1 MYKCPNKNLP
11 EWKELERVVPE
22 VAYTVWDLNNGH
34 GIDKAPNGEPSI
46 LFQDL
51 LDHFDGDR
59 EEAIKTK
66 VKVFTNEFKNWFN
79 NRSVTFL
86 KQDNGSIDYLFS
98 TNPELE
104 KVGTKDEYK
113 QYLNTIFPNSKVS
126 EVYWHGTD
134 SDFSEGIQNTKKGK
148 GSGAPETKKE
158 MYFNRQPWASLQYIS
173 GINRKIPD
181 KDGYNNW
188 VKLWWELKEI
198 LGNGR
203 MQNDDWKS
211 IVIGPDIRQEIP
223 NKKGVFNRNEGG
235 ENGSFLKERKARYG
249 YENKS
254 DKEFFEEVFGI
265 RYGKDTFQDWV
276 NNNANIFRQ
285 IWNTKQV
292 KKGMYP
298 VLLNIQNPIV
308 EQNQN
313 TYYEEERKLMTSAKQ
328 NNNDSII
335 SNSSKNE
342 FNSDVIVMLYPQKDV
357 HILGT
362 YQDIQQFKEW
372 KKTSNASKIVDENG
386 EPLLSELL
394 SSSTVTYNP
403 EDFTPIPQ
411 EDMRVINEVTK
422 LYEKIQK
429 GLKDRLNSI
438 KRYTVKNP
446 KVWNQLQTTIQ
457 QLANSETEEG
467 IYQFLQHIDESIN
480 DSIKFLSKPTKNIS
494 AKQIRQLSNDYIGFY
509 KPLMDDIIYLFDTTD
524 IFKDKPNYDTIKEL
538 ANTLSQQIDSVNNKF
553 INVLKSKGYSM
564 LQQYLTELG
573 MPQNMIQDT
582 INWLDDP
589 KHDSS
594 LFMDWFGM
602 SSNSNNA
609 VQQIIAKL
617 LNDAK
622 NATDRETMEVGIK
635 LVKLVNAAKEKYGND
650 VQKLLYEKLDDGTYS
665 GNKVSPLNSG
675 QLKRDQRQ
683 FMDKLAEKLGISK
696 DNNNMYVLPQNED
709 IQKKWFDELTK
720 WYADRAQR
728 RYKAEYYILRNK
740 MLSMK
745 TRDAEREIQS
755 MIDGITQSMTI
766 NGIQYENLLTEAEYK
781 QLESLRKQ
789 KRLLS
794 NIFNIDGSEKT
805 GIDRVIADE
814 LTAFHEEVN
823 KHIKYDIDKDKYEKD
838 LAKVIE
844 RYGGETAE
852 VQLWKQRN
860 TVTRY
865 TQDFYDR
872 IANLESDS
880 ANKDPESTYQ
890 KLRNRRRQLQ
900 NLYKDPHTNKID
912 INSLSDDEK
921 RSLLQLDQDIAN
933 AYTATQKTEGAD
945 KFSNFAEIVNTEQ
958 YYHDME
964 QARNAGVQAY
974 NEWFNNNHYKDVI
987 GFMYPA
993 SYYTELRP
1001 LPEFAQQYT
1010 ETVPSSKYSK
1020 ILESS
1025 EWYNPEFDENGPA
1038 IQPNKKYYDNS
1049 KAYNEVMNKPEV
1061 KELYNE
1067 ITNIMNEAMSFIS
1080 FLANSNENM
1089 MPQIEARFMQVLNR
1103 KDGILN
1109 KLKYA
1114 VEDFAI
1120 TKEDDLDFVKEFSTI
1135 PNGDPIKVI
1144 PTRFITPL
1152 EDTNSIS
1159 TDAVS
1164 AVVQFYNMA
1173 ANYKNMSAKQD
1184 EVELMLN
1191 LLRQLSIRT
1200 SKELKGPGST
1210 NVYKQSQLLVD
1221 RLMYGRNKTPIEG
1234 NVLGYDIN
1242 FGKALDIVRGFV
1254 TKVNLSG
1261 NLWSIGTSFFTD
1273 TTYTTLEAKMG
1284 RYFDLEDLNFAK
1296 SEFARELPNMMQNI
1310 GNPNPKG
1317 RLPYLLMLNQVVKDN
1332 RELFDRLDQSQVL
1345 RSINQNFWFAGYI
1358 QSDYTVKSHTLL
1370 SIYHNYRLVDNEGF
1384 MSKQQYI
1391 DKFYPNDRKKGAV
1404 EFKQLTTTLYDAY
1417 IELPNGDVV
1426 VDDKYKSLITDRLLN
1441 DVRNRIEIISRRI
1454 DGTIREVD
1462 KAAVHANAM
1471 ASYLVLHRNFMISAL
1486 HDRFKPKQYNLDLQT
1501 IEEGYYRSTGRFLK
1515 NIIANRH
1522 FAIKQLLADYNNMQ
1536 EYEQYAVRRVLNE
1549 LVLIAAST
1557 VVALTIASI
1566 VDGDDDYD
1574 TWLTQSITY
1583 LAMRSAF
1590 EFRTMYNPFE
1600 FMALIKSPTAAFN
1613 WFDNISSFINLINP
1627 ASYIG
1632 DRTPFTLIDRGVYKG
1647 MPVILKNII
1656 KVTPFKSIV
1665 EAQDPKSKRNYL
1677 QNQLMNF

>member
-538 ANTLSQQIDSVNNKF
+538 ANALSQQIDSVNNKF

-594 LFMDWFGM
+594 LFMDWFGI

-974 NEWFNNNHYKDVI
+974 NEWFNNNHYEDVR
-987 GFMYPA
+987 GFMHPA

-1120 TKEDDLDFVKEFSTI
+1120 TKEDDLDFVKEFSTM

-1221 RLMYGRNKTPIEG
+1221 RLMYGRNKTPIED

-1273 TTYTTLEAKMG
+1273 ATYTTLEAKMG

-1345 RSINQNFWFAGYI
+1345 RSINQNFWFAGYK

-1632 DRTPFTLIDRGVYKG
+1632 DRTPFTIIDRGVYKG

>member
-59 EEAIKTK
+59 EAAIKTK
-66 VKVFTNEFKNWFN
+66 VNVFSNEFKSWFD

-148 GSGAPETKKE
+148 GSGAPETKGE

-235 ENGSFLKERKARYG
+235 ENGSFLKERKAIYG

-313 TYYEEERKLMTSAKQ
+313 TSYEEERKLMTSAKQ

-617 LNDAK
+617 LNDTK

-665 GNKVSPLNSG
+665 GNKVSPLNNG

-872 IANLESDS
+872 IANLESDPN
-880 ANKDPESTYQ
+880 NKDPESTYQ
-890 KLRNRRRQLQ
+890 KLRSRRRQLQ

-974 NEWFNNNHYKDVI
+974 NEWFNNNHYEDVR
-987 GFMYPA
+987 GFMHPA

-1120 TKEDDLDFVKEFSTI
+1120 TKEDDLDFVKEFSTM

-1273 TTYTTLEAKMG
+1273 ATYTTLEAKMG
-1284 RYFDLEDLNFAK
+1284 RYFDLEDLNFAR

-1345 RSINQNFWFAGYI
+1345 RSINQNFWFAGYT

-1632 DRTPFTLIDRGVYKG
+1632 DRTPFTIIDRGVYKG

-1656 KVTPFKSIV
+1656 KVTPFKSVI

>member
-1 MYKCPNKNLP
+1 MYRCPNKNLP

-51 LDHFDGDR
+51 LKQYNNDR
-59 EEAIKTK
+59 DAAIKAKAVIYSNSFRNWYNNQIKSTDVIFGHPAIGK
-66 VKVFTNEFKNWFN
+66 TYSFEKGKFKDKFIDWDVEF
-79 NRSVTFL
+79 
-86 KQDNGSIDYLFS
+86 
-98 TNPELE
+98 
-104 KVGTKDEYK
+104 
-113 QYLNTIFPNSKVS
+113 NSKRDKWIEQHS
-126 EVYWHGTD
+126 
-134 SDFSEGIQNTKKGK
+134 NTKKGT
-148 GSGAPETKKE
+148 PEYKIARNEYLIYPEKHPDYIKFITDEWNRVKEEAKKQNKVLFASPHTLLKLFPQDFTKIINLSTEDFIKRNISRGGKE
-158 MYFNRQPWASLQYIS
+158 HESRLWKQSIDDTISNVRGIPMY
-173 GINRKIPD
+173 
-181 KDGYNNW
+181 
-188 VKLWWELKEI
+188 VLKE
-198 LGNGR
+198 
-203 MQNDDWKS
+203 
-211 IVIGPDIRQEIP
+211 
-223 NKKGVFNRNEGG
+223 G
-235 ENGSFLKERKARYG
+235 EYLEDYL
-249 YENKS
+249 
-254 DKEFFEEVFGI
+254 
-265 RYGKDTFQDWV
+265 
-276 NNNANIFRQ
+276 NNN
-285 IWNTKQV
+285 
-292 KKGMYP
+292 
-298 VLLNIQNPIV
+298 L
-308 EQNQN
+308 
-313 TYYEEERKLMTSAKQ
+313 
-328 NNNDSII
+328 SI
-335 SNSSKNE
+335 
-342 FNSDVIVMLYPQKDV
+342 
-357 HILGT
+357 
-362 YQDIQQFKEW
+362 
-372 KKTSNASKIVDENG
+372 KTIDKNG
-386 EPLLSELL
+386 EPLMSELL
-394 SSSTVTYNP
+394 LLSTVTYNP

-446 KVWNQLQTTIQ
+446 KVWNQLQTVIQ

-509 KPLMDDIIYLFDTTD
+509 KPLMDDIMYLFDTTD
-524 IFKDKPNYDTIKEL
+524 ILKDKPDYSYIKEL
-538 ANTLSQQIDSVNNKF
+538 ATTLSQQIDNVNNKF
-553 INVLKSKGYSM
+553 INVLKSKGYSA

-635 LVKLVNAAKEKYGND
+635 LVKLVSVAKEKYGND

-665 GNKVSPLNSG
+665 GNKVSPLNNG

-728 RYKAEYYILRNK
+728 RYKAEYYVLRNK

-766 NGIQYENLLTEAEYK
+766 NGVQYENLLTEAEYK

-844 RYGGETAE
+844 RYRGETAE

-890 KLRNRRRQLQ
+890 KLRQRRRQLQ

-958 YYHDME
+958 YYRDME
-964 QARNAGVQAY
+964 QARNAGTQAY
-974 NEWFNNNHYKDVI
+974 NEWFNDNHYEDAR
-987 GFMYPA
+987 GFMHPA

-1010 ETVPSSKYSK
+1010 EIVSSSKYSK

-1061 KELYNE
+1061 KELYDE

-1080 FLANSNENM
+1080 LLTNSNENM

-1120 TKEDDLDFVKEFSTI
+1120 TKEDDLDFVKEFSTM

-1191 LLRQLSIRT
+1191 LLKQLSIRT

-1273 TTYTTLEAKMG
+1273 ATYTTLEAKMG
-1284 RYFDLEDLNFAK
+1284 RYFDLEDLNFAR

-1332 RELFDRLDQSQVL
+1332 KELFDRLDQSQVL
-1345 RSINQNFWFAGYI
+1345 RSINQNFWFAGYT

-1391 DKFYPNDRKKGAV
+1391 DKFYSNDRKKGAV

-1426 VDDKYKSLITDRLLN
+1426 VDDKYKPLITDKLLN
-1441 DVRNRIEIISRRI
+1441 DVRNRIEIISKRI

-1515 NIIANRH
+1515 NVIANRH

-1549 LVLIAAST
+1549 LVLITAST
-1557 VVALTIASI
+1557 AVALVIASV

-1632 DRTPFTLIDRGVYKG
+1632 DRTPFTIIDRGVYKG

>member
-59 EEAIKTK
+59 EAAIKTK
-66 VKVFTNEFKNWFN
+66 VNVFSNEFKSWFD

-148 GSGAPETKKE
+148 GSGAPETKGE

-223 NKKGVFNRNEGG
+223 NKEGVFNRNEGG
-235 ENGSFLKERKARYG
+235 ENGSFLKERKALYG
-249 YENKS
+249 YENKT

-276 NNNANIFRQ
+276 DNNAKVFRQ

-298 VLLNIQNPIV
+298 VLLNVQNPII
-308 EQNQN
+308 EENQN
-313 TYYEEERKLMTSAKQ
+313 TYYEEQRGLMTSAKQ
-328 NNNDSII
+328 NNNDAII
-335 SNSSKNE
+335 SNRSKNE

-446 KVWNQLQTTIQ
+446 KVWNQLQTVIQ

-617 LNDAK
+617 LNDTK

-665 GNKVSPLNSG
+665 GNKVSALNNG

-728 RYKAEYYILRNK
+728 RYRAEYYVLRNK

-766 NGIQYENLLTEAEYK
+766 NGVQYENLLTEAEYK

-872 IANLESDS
+872 IANLESDP

-974 NEWFNNNHYKDVI
+974 NEWFNNNHYEDVR
-987 GFMYPA
+987 GFMHPA

-1010 ETVPSSKYSK
+1010 EIVPSSKYSK

-1061 KELYNE
+1061 KELYDE

-1080 FLANSNENM
+1080 FLTNSNENM

-1120 TKEDDLDFVKEFSTI
+1120 TKEDDLDFVKEFSTM

-1164 AVVQFYNMA
+1164 AVIQFYNMA

-1191 LLRQLSIRT
+1191 LLKQLSIRT

-1273 TTYTTLEAKMG
+1273 ATYTTLEAKMG
-1284 RYFDLEDLNFAK
+1284 RYFDLEDLNFAR

-1332 RELFDRLDQSQVL
+1332 KELFDRLDQSQVL
-1345 RSINQNFWFAGYI
+1345 RSINQNFWFAGHT

-1391 DKFYPNDRKKGAV
+1391 DKFYSNDRKKGAV

-1426 VDDKYKSLITDRLLN
+1426 VDDKYKPLITDKLLN
-1441 DVRNRIEIISRRI
+1441 DVRNRIEIISKRI

-1462 KAAVHANAM
+1462 KAVVHANAM

-1515 NIIANRH
+1515 NVIANRH

-1549 LVLIAAST
+1549 LVLITAST
-1557 VVALTIASI
+1557 AVALVIASV

-1632 DRTPFTLIDRGVYKG
+1632 DRTPFTIIDRGVYKG

>member
-22 VAYTVWDLNNGH
+22 VAYTVWDLNNGY

-59 EEAIKTK
+59 EAAIKTK
-66 VKVFTNEFKNWFN
+66 VNVFSNEFKSWFD
-79 NRSVTFL
+79 NRSITFL

-148 GSGAPETKKE
+148 GSGAPETKGE

-617 LNDAK
+617 LNDTK

-665 GNKVSPLNSG
+665 GNKVSPLNNG

-844 RYGGETAE
+844 RYEGETAE

-974 NEWFNNNHYKDVI
+974 NEWFNNNHYEDVR
-987 GFMYPA
+987 GFMHPA

-1061 KELYNE
+1061 KELYDE
-1067 ITNIMNEAMSFIS
+1067 ITNTMNEAMSFIS
-1080 FLANSNENM
+1080 FLTNSNENM

-1103 KDGILN
+1103 KDGMLS

-1120 TKEDDLDFVKEFSTI
+1120 TKEDDLDFVKEFSTM

-1184 EVELMLN
+1184 EIELMLN
-1191 LLRQLSIRT
+1191 LLKQLSIRT

-1332 RELFDRLDQSQVL
+1332 KELFDRLDQSQVL
-1345 RSINQNFWFAGYI
+1345 RSINQNFWFAGYT

-1391 DKFYPNDRKKGAV
+1391 DKFYSNDRKKGAV

-1515 NIIANRH
+1515 NVIANRH

-1557 VVALTIASI
+1557 AVALVIASV

-1632 DRTPFTLIDRGVYKG
+1632 DRTPFTIIDRGVYKG

-1656 KVTPFKSIV
+1656 KVTPFKSII

>member
-276 NNNANIFRQ
+276 NNNANVFRQ

-313 TYYEEERKLMTSAKQ
+313 THYEEERKLMTSAKQ

-467 IYQFLQHIDESIN
+467 IYQFLQHIDESID
-480 DSIKFLSKPTKNIS
+480 DSIKFLSKPIKNIS

-509 KPLMDDIIYLFDTTD
+509 KPLMDDIMYLFDTTD
-524 IFKDKPNYDTIKEL
+524 IFKDNPDYSYIKEL
-538 ANTLSQQIDSVNNKF
+538 SATLSQQIDNVNNKF
-553 INVLKSKGYSM
+553 INVLKSKGYSA

-665 GNKVSPLNSG
+665 GNKVSPLNNG

-766 NGIQYENLLTEAEYK
+766 NGVQYENLLTEAEYK

-805 GIDRVIADE
+805 GIDRIIADE
-814 LTAFHEEVN
+814 LTSFHEEVN

-933 AYTATQKTEGAD
+933 AYTATQKTDGAD

-958 YYHDME
+958 YYRDME
-964 QARNAGVQAY
+964 QARNAGTQAY
-974 NEWFNNNHYKDVI
+974 NEWFNNNHYEDAR
-987 GFMYPA
+987 GFMHPA

-1010 ETVPSSKYSK
+1010 EIVPSSKYSK

-1120 TKEDDLDFVKEFSTI
+1120 TKEDDLDFVKEFSTM

-1345 RSINQNFWFAGYI
+1345 RSINQNFWFAGYT

-1536 EYEQYAVRRVLNE
+1536 EYEQYTVRRVLNE
-1549 LVLIAAST
+1549 LVLIVAST
-1557 VVALTIASI
+1557 AVALVIASV

-1632 DRTPFTLIDRGVYKG
+1632 DRTPFTIIDRGVYKG

>member
-66 VKVFTNEFKNWFN
+66 VKVFTNEFKNWFGD
-79 NRSVTFL
+79 RL
-86 KQDNGSIDYLFS
+86 
-98 TNPELE
+98 NP
-104 KVGTKDEYK
+104 
-113 QYLNTIFPNSKVS
+113 QNSDLL
-126 EVYWHGTD
+126 YAY
-134 SDFSEGIQNTKKGK
+134 SD
-148 GSGAPETKKE
+148 
-158 MYFNRQPWASLQYIS
+158 L
-173 GINRKIPD
+173 
-181 KDGYNNW
+181 
-188 VKLWWELKEI
+188 
-198 LGNGR
+198 
-203 MQNDDWKS
+203 
-211 IVIGPDIRQEIP
+211 
-223 NKKGVFNRNEGG
+223 
-235 ENGSFLKERKARYG
+235 
-249 YENKS
+249 
-254 DKEFFEEVFGI
+254 
-265 RYGKDTFQDWV
+265 YGKDTIYGRLVTDLLDNFISADSVQSIVKTLDSG
-276 NNNANIFRQ
+276 NYKPI
-285 IWNTKQV
+285 TKTLTLV
-292 KKGMYP
+292 SDA
-298 VLLNIQNPIV
+298 
-308 EQNQN
+308 
-313 TYYEEERKLMTSAKQ
+313 T
-328 NNNDSII
+328 
-335 SNSSKNE
+335 SSKNKINTHE
-342 FNSDVIVMLYPQKDV
+342 LVHVASWLYAFAYEKYKGVLEDTYYDHQEIDKLLADNNIKLTESQIKSFDTLADIKDRAAKY
-357 HILGT
+357 I
-362 YQDIQQFKEW
+362 QDNPSVVEELN
-372 KKTSNASKIVDENG
+372 KKYPTGNASYFITAEPSKYSLHEFISESFTNPQLMEVLKNIPYDTKQPGKTLFTKFIEAISKLFNLSNNALGRVFDEVNSILSQNVNKIGVSKVVDENG

-494 AKQIRQLSNDYIGFY
+494 AKQIRQLSNDYVGFY

-538 ANTLSQQIDSVNNKF
+538 TNTLSQQIDSVNNKF

-617 LNDAK
+617 LNDTK
-622 NATDRETMEVGIK
+622 NATDRETMQVGIK

-665 GNKVSPLNSG
+665 GNRVAPLNNG

-696 DNNNMYVLPQNED
+696 DDNNMYVLPQDED
-709 IQKKWFDELTK
+709 VQKKWFDELTK

-766 NGIQYENLLTEAEYK
+766 NGVQYENLLTEAEYK

-872 IANLESDS
+872 IANLESDP

-974 NEWFNNNHYKDVI
+974 NEWFNNNHYEDVR
-987 GFMYPA
+987 GFMHPA

-1120 TKEDDLDFVKEFSTI
+1120 TKEDDLDFVKEFSTM

-1184 EVELMLN
+1184 EIELMLN
-1191 LLRQLSIRT
+1191 LLKQLSIRT

-1273 TTYTTLEAKMG
+1273 ATYTTLEAKMG

-1310 GNPNPKG
+1310 GNPSPKG

-1345 RSINQNFWFAGYI
+1345 RSINQNFWFAGYT

-1391 DKFYPNDRKKGAV
+1391 DKFYSNDRKKGAV

-1426 VDDKYKSLITDRLLN
+1426 VDDKYKSLITDKLLN
-1441 DVRNRIEIISRRI
+1441 DVRNRIEIISKRI

-1632 DRTPFTLIDRGVYKG
+1632 DRTPFTIIDRGVYKG

>member
-446 KVWNQLQTTIQ
+446 KVWNQLQTVIQ

-594 LFMDWFGM
+594 LFMDWFGI

-617 LNDAK
+617 LNDTK

-665 GNKVSPLNSG
+665 GNKVSPLNNG

-728 RYKAEYYILRNK
+728 RYKAEYYVLRNK

-766 NGIQYENLLTEAEYK
+766 NGVQYENLLTEAEYK

-872 IANLESDS
+872 IANLESDP

-974 NEWFNNNHYKDVI
+974 NEWFNNNHYEDVR
-987 GFMYPA
+987 GFMHPA

-1010 ETVPSSKYSK
+1010 EIVPSSKYSK

-1061 KELYNE
+1061 KELYDE

-1080 FLANSNENM
+1080 FLTNSNENM

-1120 TKEDDLDFVKEFSTI
+1120 TKEDDLDFVKEFSTM

-1191 LLRQLSIRT
+1191 LLKQLSIRT

-1273 TTYTTLEAKMG
+1273 ATYTTLEAKMG
-1284 RYFDLEDLNFAK
+1284 RYFDLEDLNFAR

-1332 RELFDRLDQSQVL
+1332 KELFDRLDQSQVL
-1345 RSINQNFWFAGYI
+1345 RSINQNFWFAGYT

-1391 DKFYPNDRKKGAV
+1391 DKFYSNDRKKGAV

-1426 VDDKYKSLITDRLLN
+1426 VDDKYKPLITDKLLN
-1441 DVRNRIEIISRRI
+1441 DVRNRIEIISKRI

-1515 NIIANRH
+1515 NVIANRH

-1557 VVALTIASI
+1557 AVALVIASV

-1632 DRTPFTLIDRGVYKG
+1632 DRTPFTIIDRGVYKG

>member
-51 LDHFDGDR
+51 LDHFDGNR
-59 EEAIKTK
+59 EAAIKAK
-66 VKVFTNEFKNWFN
+66 VM
-79 NRSVTFL
+79 
-86 KQDNGSIDYLFS
+86 IFS
-98 TNPELE
+98 TS
-104 KVGTKDEYK
+104 YK
-113 QYLNTIFPNSKVS
+113 TWSN
-126 EVYWHGTD
+126 
-134 SDFSEGIQNTKKGK
+134 
-148 GSGAPETKKE
+148 
-158 MYFNRQPWASLQYIS
+158 
-173 GINRKIPD
+173 
-181 KDGYNNW
+181 
-188 VKLWWELKEI
+188 
-198 LGNGR
+198 
-203 MQNDDWKS
+203 
-211 IVIGPDIRQEIP
+211 
-223 NKKGVFNRNEGG
+223 
-235 ENGSFLKERKARYG
+235 
-249 YENKS
+249 
-254 DKEFFEEVFGI
+254 
-265 RYGKDTFQDWV
+265 GKDLD
-276 NNNANIFRQ
+276 AN
-285 IWNTKQV
+285 KE
-292 KKGMYP
+292 
-298 VLLNIQNPIV
+298 PI
-308 EQNQN
+308 
-313 TYYEEERKLMTSAKQ
+313 
-328 NNNDSII
+328 I
-335 SNSSKNE
+335 
-342 FNSDVIVMLYPQKDV
+342 SDVI
-357 HILGT
+357 
-362 YQDIQQFKEW
+362 
-372 KKTSNASKIVDENG
+372 
-386 EPLLSELL
+386 
-394 SSSTVTYNP
+394 SSPSVTYNP

-422 LYEKIQK
+422 SYEKIQK
-429 GLKDRLNSI
+429 GLKGRLNSI

-467 IYQFLQHIDESIN
+467 IYQFLQHIDESID
-480 DSIKFLSKPTKNIS
+480 DSIKFLSKPIKNIS

-509 KPLMDDIIYLFDTTD
+509 KPLMDDIMYLFDTTD
-524 IFKDKPNYDTIKEL
+524 IFKDNPDYSYIKEL
-538 ANTLSQQIDSVNNKF
+538 SATLSQQIDNVNNKF
-553 INVLKSKGYSM
+553 INVLKSKGYSA

-635 LVKLVNAAKEKYGND
+635 LVKLVNVAKEKYGND

-665 GNKVSPLNSG
+665 GNKVAPLNNG
-675 QLKRDQRQ
+675 QLKRDQKQ

-728 RYKAEYYILRNK
+728 RYKAEYYVLRNK
-740 MLSMK
+740 MLSIK

-755 MIDGITQSMTI
+755 MIDGIAQSMTI

-805 GIDRVIADE
+805 GIDRIIADE
-814 LTAFHEEVN
+814 LTSFHEEVN

-890 KLRNRRRQLQ
+890 KLRQRRRQLQ

-912 INSLSDDEK
+912 IYSLSDDEK

-933 AYTATQKTEGAD
+933 AYTATQKTDGAD

-958 YYHDME
+958 YYRDME
-964 QARNAGVQAY
+964 QARNAGTQAY
-974 NEWFNNNHYKDVI
+974 NEWFNNNHYEDAR
-987 GFMYPA
+987 GFMHPA

-1010 ETVPSSKYSK
+1010 EIVPSSKYSK

-1120 TKEDDLDFVKEFSTI
+1120 TKEDDLDFVKEFSTM

-1191 LLRQLSIRT
+1191 LLKQLSIRT

-1234 NVLGYDIN
+1234 NMLGYDIN

-1261 NLWSIGTSFFTD
+1261 NLWSTGTSFFTD
-1273 TTYTTLEAKMG
+1273 ATYTTLEAKMG

-1332 RELFDRLDQSQVL
+1332 KELFDRLDQSQVL

-1462 KAAVHANAM
+1462 KAAVHANAI

-1515 NIIANRH
+1515 NVIANRH

-1627 ASYIG
+1627 ASYIR
-1632 DRTPFTLIDRGVYKG
+1632 DRTPFTIIDRGVYKG

-1656 KVTPFKSIV
+1656 KVTPFKSVI

>member
-51 LDHFDGDR
+51 LKQYNNDR
-59 EEAIKTK
+59 DAAIKAKAVIYSNSFRNWYNNQIKSTDVIFGHPAIGK
-66 VKVFTNEFKNWFN
+66 TYSFEKGKFKDKFIDWDVEF
-79 NRSVTFL
+79 
-86 KQDNGSIDYLFS
+86 
-98 TNPELE
+98 
-104 KVGTKDEYK
+104 
-113 QYLNTIFPNSKVS
+113 NSKRDKWIEQHS
-126 EVYWHGTD
+126 
-134 SDFSEGIQNTKKGK
+134 NTKKGT
-148 GSGAPETKKE
+148 PEYKIARNEYLIYPEKHPDYIKFITDEWNRVKEEAKKQNKVLFASPHTLLKLFPQDFTKIINLSTEDFIKRNISRGGKE
-158 MYFNRQPWASLQYIS
+158 HESRLWKQSIDDTISNVRGIPMY
-173 GINRKIPD
+173 
-181 KDGYNNW
+181 
-188 VKLWWELKEI
+188 VLKE
-198 LGNGR
+198 
-203 MQNDDWKS
+203 
-211 IVIGPDIRQEIP
+211 
-223 NKKGVFNRNEGG
+223 G
-235 ENGSFLKERKARYG
+235 EYLEDYL
-249 YENKS
+249 
-254 DKEFFEEVFGI
+254 
-265 RYGKDTFQDWV
+265 
-276 NNNANIFRQ
+276 NNN
-285 IWNTKQV
+285 
-292 KKGMYP
+292 
-298 VLLNIQNPIV
+298 L
-308 EQNQN
+308 
-313 TYYEEERKLMTSAKQ
+313 
-328 NNNDSII
+328 SI
-335 SNSSKNE
+335 
-342 FNSDVIVMLYPQKDV
+342 
-357 HILGT
+357 
-362 YQDIQQFKEW
+362 
-372 KKTSNASKIVDENG
+372 KTIDKNG
-386 EPLLSELL
+386 EPLMSELL
-394 SSSTVTYNP
+394 LLSTVTYNP

-457 QLANSETEEG
+457 QLANSETKEG

-480 DSIKFLSKPTKNIS
+480 DSIKFLSNPTKNIS

-617 LNDAK
+617 LNDTK

-665 GNKVSPLNSG
+665 GNRVAPLNNG

-728 RYKAEYYILRNK
+728 RYRAEYYVLRNK

-766 NGIQYENLLTEAEYK
+766 NGVQYENLLTEAEYK

-872 IANLESDS
+872 IANLESDP

-974 NEWFNNNHYKDVI
+974 NEWFNNNHYEDVR
-987 GFMYPA
+987 GFMHPA

-1010 ETVPSSKYSK
+1010 EIVPSSKYSK

-1080 FLANSNENM
+1080 FLTNSNENM

-1120 TKEDDLDFVKEFSTI
+1120 TKEDDLDFVKEFSTM

-1191 LLRQLSIRT
+1191 LLKQLSIRT

-1221 RLMYGRNKTPIEG
+1221 RLMYGRNKTPIED

-1273 TTYTTLEAKMG
+1273 ATYTTLEAKMG

-1332 RELFDRLDQSQVL
+1332 KKLFDRLDQSQVL
-1345 RSINQNFWFAGYI
+1345 RSINQNFWFAGYT

-1391 DKFYPNDRKKGAV
+1391 DKFYSNDRKKGAV

-1426 VDDKYKSLITDRLLN
+1426 VDDKYKQLITDKLLN
-1441 DVRNRIEIISRRI
+1441 DVRNRIEIISKRI

-1515 NIIANRH
+1515 NVIANRH

-1536 EYEQYAVRRVLNE
+1536 EYEQYAVRIVLNE

-1557 VVALTIASI
+1557 AVALTIASI

-1613 WFDNISSFINLINP
+1613 WFDNISSFINLVNLF
-1627 ASYIG
+1627 SYIG
-1632 DRTPFTLIDRGVYKG
+1632 NRTPFTIIDRGVYKG

>member
-34 GIDKAPNGEPSI
+34 AIDQAPNGEPSK
-46 LFQDL
+46 LFSDL
-51 LDHFDGDR
+51 LSHYNGNR
-59 EEAIKTK
+59 EQAIKAK
-66 VKVFTNEFKNWFN
+66 VKVFTDEFKNWFGDWIN
-79 NRSVTFL
+79 NVE
-86 KQDNGSIDYLFS
+86 GS
-98 TNPELE
+98 
-104 KVGTKDEYK
+104 
-113 QYLNTIFPNSKVS
+113 
-126 EVYWHGTD
+126 
-134 SDFSEGIQNTKKGK
+134 
-148 GSGAPETKKE
+148 
-158 MYFNRQPWASLQYIS
+158 
-173 GINRKIPD
+173 
-181 KDGYNNW
+181 
-188 VKLWWELKEI
+188 
-198 LGNGR
+198 
-203 MQNDDWKS
+203 
-211 IVIGPDIRQEIP
+211 
-223 NKKGVFNRNEGG
+223 
-235 ENGSFLKERKARYG
+235 
-249 YENKS
+249 
-254 DKEFFEEVFGI
+254 
-265 RYGKDTFQDWV
+265 
-276 NNNANIFRQ
+276 
-285 IWNTKQV
+285 
-292 KKGMYP
+292 
-298 VLLNIQNPIV
+298 
-308 EQNQN
+308 
-313 TYYEEERKLMTSAKQ
+313 
-328 NNNDSII
+328 
-335 SNSSKNE
+335 
-342 FNSDVIVMLYPQKDV
+342 
-357 HILGT
+357 
-362 YQDIQQFKEW
+362 
-372 KKTSNASKIVDENG
+372 SKIVDENG

-538 ANTLSQQIDSVNNKF
+538 ANALSQQIDSVNNKF

-974 NEWFNNNHYKDVI
+974 NEWFNNNHYEDVR
-987 GFMYPA
+987 GFMHPA

-1120 TKEDDLDFVKEFSTI
+1120 TKEDDLDFVKEFSTM

-1632 DRTPFTLIDRGVYKG
+1632 DRTPFTIIDRGVYKG

>member
-59 EEAIKTK
+59 EAAIKTK
-66 VKVFTNEFKNWFN
+66 VNVFSNEFKSWFD

-148 GSGAPETKKE
+148 GSGAPETKGE

-223 NKKGVFNRNEGG
+223 NKEGVFNRNEGG
-235 ENGSFLKERKARYG
+235 ENGSFLKERKALYG
-249 YENKS
+249 YENKT

-276 NNNANIFRQ
+276 DNNAKVFRQ

-298 VLLNIQNPIV
+298 VLLNVQNPII
-308 EQNQN
+308 EENQN
-313 TYYEEERKLMTSAKQ
+313 TYYEEQRGLMTSAKQ
-328 NNNDSII
+328 NNNDAII
-335 SNSSKNE
+335 SNRSKNE

-446 KVWNQLQTTIQ
+446 KVWNQLQTVIQ

-635 LVKLVNAAKEKYGND
+635 LVKLVSVAKEKYGND

-665 GNKVSPLNSG
+665 GNKVSPLNNG

-814 LTAFHEEVN
+814 LISFHEEVN

-872 IANLESDS
+872 IANLESDP

-958 YYHDME
+958 YYRDME
-964 QARNAGVQAY
+964 QARNAGTQAY
-974 NEWFNNNHYKDVI
+974 NEWFNNNHYEDAR
-987 GFMYPA
+987 GFMHPA

-1010 ETVPSSKYSK
+1010 EIVPSSKYSK

-1120 TKEDDLDFVKEFSTI
+1120 TKEDDLDFVKEFSTM

-1191 LLRQLSIRT
+1191 LLKQLSIRT

-1273 TTYTTLEAKMG
+1273 ATYTTLEAKMG

-1332 RELFDRLDQSQVL
+1332 KELFDRLDQSQVL
-1345 RSINQNFWFAGYI
+1345 RSINQNFWFAGYT

-1391 DKFYPNDRKKGAV
+1391 DKFYSNDRKKGAV

-1426 VDDKYKSLITDRLLN
+1426 VDDKYKPLITDKLLN
-1441 DVRNRIEIISRRI
+1441 DVRNRIEIISKRI

-1515 NIIANRH
+1515 NVIANRH

-1557 VVALTIASI
+1557 AVALVIASV

-1632 DRTPFTLIDRGVYKG
+1632 DRTPFTIIDRGVYKG

>member
-22 VAYTVWDLNNGH
+22 VAYTVWDLNNGY

-617 LNDAK
+617 LNDTK

-650 VQKLLYEKLDDGTYS
+650 VQKLLYEKLDDDTYS
-665 GNKVSPLNSG
+665 GNRVAPLNNG

-872 IANLESDS
+872 IANLESDP

-974 NEWFNNNHYKDVI
+974 NEWFNNNHYEDVR
-987 GFMYPA
+987 GFMHPA

-1061 KELYNE
+1061 KELYDE

-1080 FLANSNENM
+1080 FLTNSNENM
-1089 MPQIEARFMQVLNR
+1089 MPQIEARFMQVLNC

-1120 TKEDDLDFVKEFSTI
+1120 TKEDDLDFVKEFSTM

-1184 EVELMLN
+1184 EIELMLN
-1191 LLRQLSIRT
+1191 LLKQLSIRT

-1234 NVLGYDIN
+1234 NVLGYNIN

-1273 TTYTTLEAKMG
+1273 ATYTTLEAKMG

-1345 RSINQNFWFAGYI
+1345 RSINQNFWFAGYT

-1632 DRTPFTLIDRGVYKG
+1632 DRTPFTIIDRGVYKG

>member
-538 ANTLSQQIDSVNNKF
+538 ANALSQQIDSVNNKF

-573 MPQNMIQDT
+573 TPQNMIQDT

-974 NEWFNNNHYKDVI
+974 NEWFNNNHYEDVR
-987 GFMYPA
+987 GFMHPA

-1120 TKEDDLDFVKEFSTI
+1120 TKEDDLDFVKEFSTM

-1549 LVLIAAST
+1549 LVLVAAST

-1627 ASYIG
+1627 TSYIG
-1632 DRTPFTLIDRGVYKG
+1632 DRTPFTIIDRGVYKG

>member
-11 EWKELERVVPE
+11 EWKELEKVVPE
-22 VAYTVWDLNNGH
+22 VAYTIWDMNNGH

-223 NKKGVFNRNEGG
+223 NKEGVFNRNEGG
-235 ENGSFLKERKARYG
+235 ENGSFLKERKALYG
-249 YENKS
+249 YENKT

-276 NNNANIFRQ
+276 DNNAKVFRQ

-298 VLLNIQNPIV
+298 VLLNVQNPII
-308 EQNQN
+308 EENQN
-313 TYYEEERKLMTSAKQ
+313 TYYEEQRGLMTSAKQ
-328 NNNDSII
+328 NNNDAII
-335 SNSSKNE
+335 SNRSKNE

-446 KVWNQLQTTIQ
+446 KVWNQLQTVIQ

-553 INVLKSKGYSM
+553 INVLKSKGYSA

-665 GNKVSPLNSG
+665 GNKVSPLNNG

-728 RYKAEYYILRNK
+728 RYKAEYYVLRNK

-766 NGIQYENLLTEAEYK
+766 NGVQYENLLTEAEYK

-974 NEWFNNNHYKDVI
+974 NEWFNNNHYEDVR
-987 GFMYPA
+987 GFMHPA

-1120 TKEDDLDFVKEFSTI
+1120 TKEDDLDFVKEFSTM

-1345 RSINQNFWFAGYI
+1345 RSINQNFWFAGYT

-1426 VDDKYKSLITDRLLN
+1426 VDDKYKPLITDKLLN
-1441 DVRNRIEIISRRI
+1441 DVRNRIEIISKRI

-1515 NIIANRH
+1515 NVIANRH

-1557 VVALTIASI
+1557 AVALVIASV

-1632 DRTPFTLIDRGVYKG
+1632 DRTPFTIIDRGVYKG

>member
-59 EEAIKTK
+59 EAAIKTK
-66 VKVFTNEFKNWFN
+66 VNVFSNEFKSWFD

-148 GSGAPETKKE
+148 GSGAPETKGE

-235 ENGSFLKERKARYG
+235 ENGSFLKERKALYG
-249 YENKS
+249 YENKT

-276 NNNANIFRQ
+276 DNNAKVFRQ

-298 VLLNIQNPIV
+298 VLLNVQNPII
-308 EQNQN
+308 EENQN
-313 TYYEEERKLMTSAKQ
+313 TYYEEQRGLMTSAKQ
-328 NNNDSII
+328 NNNDAII
-335 SNSSKNE
+335 SNRSKNE

-446 KVWNQLQTTIQ
+446 KVWNQLQTVIQ

-617 LNDAK
+617 LNDTK

-665 GNKVSPLNSG
+665 GNKVSALNNG

-958 YYHDME
+958 YYRDME

-974 NEWFNNNHYKDVI
+974 NEWFNSNHYEDVR
-987 GFMYPA
+987 GFMHPA

-1061 KELYNE
+1061 KELYDE

-1080 FLANSNENM
+1080 FLTNSNENM

-1120 TKEDDLDFVKEFSTI
+1120 TKEDDLDFVKEFSTM

-1191 LLRQLSIRT
+1191 LLKQLSIRT

-1273 TTYTTLEAKMG
+1273 ATYTTLEAKMG

-1332 RELFDRLDQSQVL
+1332 KELFDRLDQSQVL
-1345 RSINQNFWFAGYI
+1345 RSINQNFWFAGYT

-1391 DKFYPNDRKKGAV
+1391 DKFYSNDRKKGAV

-1426 VDDKYKSLITDRLLN
+1426 VDDKYKPLITDKLLN
-1441 DVRNRIEIISRRI
+1441 DVRNRIEIISKRI

-1515 NIIANRH
+1515 NVIANRH

-1549 LVLIAAST
+1549 LVLITAST
-1557 VVALTIASI
+1557 AVALVIASV

-1632 DRTPFTLIDRGVYKG
+1632 DRTPFTIIDRGVYKG

>member
-59 EEAIKTK
+59 EAAIKTK
-66 VKVFTNEFKNWFN
+66 VNVFSNEFKSWFD

-223 NKKGVFNRNEGG
+223 NKEGVFNRNEGG
-235 ENGSFLKERKARYG
+235 ENGSFLKERKALYG
-249 YENKS
+249 YENKT

-276 NNNANIFRQ
+276 DNNAKVFRQ

-298 VLLNIQNPIV
+298 VLLNVQNPII
-308 EQNQN
+308 EENQN
-313 TYYEEERKLMTSAKQ
+313 TYYEEQRGLMTSAKQ
-328 NNNDSII
+328 NNNDAII
-335 SNSSKNE
+335 SNRSKNE

-446 KVWNQLQTTIQ
+446 KVWNQLQTVIQ

-617 LNDAK
+617 LNDTK

-665 GNKVSPLNSG
+665 GNKVSALNNG

-696 DNNNMYVLPQNED
+696 DDNNMYVLPQDED
-709 IQKKWFDELTK
+709 VQKKWFDELTK

-728 RYKAEYYILRNK
+728 RYKAEYYVLRNK

-872 IANLESDS
+872 IANLEYDS

-890 KLRNRRRQLQ
+890 KLRQRRRQLQ

-912 INSLSDDEK
+912 IYSLSDDEK

-958 YYHDME
+958 YYRDME
-964 QARNAGVQAY
+964 QARNAGTQAY
-974 NEWFNNNHYKDVI
+974 NEWFNDNHYEDAR
-987 GFMYPA
+987 GFMHPA

-1010 ETVPSSKYSK
+1010 EIVPSSKYSK

-1080 FLANSNENM
+1080 FLTNSNENM

-1120 TKEDDLDFVKEFSTI
+1120 TKEDDLDFVKEFSTM

-1191 LLRQLSIRT
+1191 LLKQLSIRT

-1273 TTYTTLEAKMG
+1273 ATYTTLEAKMG
-1284 RYFDLEDLNFAK
+1284 RYFDLEDLNFAR

-1332 RELFDRLDQSQVL
+1332 KELFDRLDQSQVL
-1345 RSINQNFWFAGYI
+1345 RSINQNFWFAGYT

-1391 DKFYPNDRKKGAV
+1391 DKFYSNDRKKGAV

-1426 VDDKYKSLITDRLLN
+1426 VDDKYKPLITDKLLN
-1441 DVRNRIEIISRRI
+1441 DVRNRIEIISKRI

-1515 NIIANRH
+1515 NVIANRH

-1583 LAMRSAF
+1583 LVMRSAF

-1632 DRTPFTLIDRGVYKG
+1632 NRTPFTIIDRGVYKG

>member
-538 ANTLSQQIDSVNNKF
+538 ANALSQQIDSVNNKF

-974 NEWFNNNHYKDVI
+974 NEWFNNNHYEDVR
-987 GFMYPA
+987 GFMHPA
-993 SYYTELRP
+993 SYYTELIP

-1120 TKEDDLDFVKEFSTI
+1120 TKEDDLDFVKEFSTM

-1191 LLRQLSIRT
+1191 LLKQLSIRT

-1273 TTYTTLEAKMG
+1273 ATYTTLEAKMG
-1284 RYFDLEDLNFAK
+1284 RYFDLEDLNFAR

-1332 RELFDRLDQSQVL
+1332 KELFDRLDQSQVL
-1345 RSINQNFWFAGYI
+1345 RSINQNFWFAGYT

-1391 DKFYPNDRKKGAV
+1391 DKFYSNDRKKGAV

-1426 VDDKYKSLITDRLLN
+1426 VDDKYKPLITDKLLN
-1441 DVRNRIEIISRRI
+1441 DVRNRIEIISKRI

-1515 NIIANRH
+1515 NVIANRH

-1549 LVLIAAST
+1549 LVLITAST
-1557 VVALTIASI
+1557 AVALVIASV

-1632 DRTPFTLIDRGVYKG
+1632 DRTPFTIIDRGVYKG

>member
-59 EEAIKTK
+59 EAAIKTK
-66 VKVFTNEFKNWFN
+66 VNVFSNEFKSWFD

-148 GSGAPETKKE
+148 GSGAPETKGE

-223 NKKGVFNRNEGG
+223 NKEGVFNRNEGG
-235 ENGSFLKERKARYG
+235 ENGSFLKERKALYG
-249 YENKS
+249 YENKT

-276 NNNANIFRQ
+276 DNNAKVFRQ

-298 VLLNIQNPIV
+298 VLLNVQNPII
-308 EQNQN
+308 EENQN
-313 TYYEEERKLMTSAKQ
+313 TYYEEQRGLMTSAKQ
-328 NNNDSII
+328 NNNDAII
-335 SNSSKNE
+335 SNRSKNE

-446 KVWNQLQTTIQ
+446 KVWNQLQTVIQ

-617 LNDAK
+617 LNDTK

-665 GNKVSPLNSG
+665 GNRVAPLNNG
-675 QLKRDQRQ
+675 QLKHDQRQ

-696 DNNNMYVLPQNED
+696 DDNNMYVLPQDED
-709 IQKKWFDELTK
+709 VQKKWFDELTK

-740 MLSMK
+740 TLSMK

-755 MIDGITQSMTI
+755 MIDSITQSMTI
-766 NGIQYENLLTEAEYK
+766 NGVQYENLLTEAEYK

-814 LTAFHEEVN
+814 LTSFHEEVN

-872 IANLESDS
+872 IANLESDPN
-880 ANKDPESTYQ
+880 NKDPESTYQ
-890 KLRNRRRQLQ
+890 KLRSRRRQLQ

-974 NEWFNNNHYKDVI
+974 NEWFNNNHYEDVR
-987 GFMYPA
+987 GFMHPA

-1061 KELYNE
+1061 KELYDE

-1080 FLANSNENM
+1080 FLTNSNENM

-1120 TKEDDLDFVKEFSTI
+1120 TKEDDLDFVKEFSTM

-1191 LLRQLSIRT
+1191 LLKQVSIRT

-1273 TTYTTLEAKMG
+1273 ATYTTLEAKMG
-1284 RYFDLEDLNFAK
+1284 RYFDLEDLNFAR

-1332 RELFDRLDQSQVL
+1332 KELFDRLDQSQVL
-1345 RSINQNFWFAGYI
+1345 RSINQNFWFAGYT

-1391 DKFYPNDRKKGAV
+1391 DKFYSNDRKKGAV

-1426 VDDKYKSLITDRLLN
+1426 VDDKYKPLITDKLLN
-1441 DVRNRIEIISRRI
+1441 DVRNRIEIISKRI

-1515 NIIANRH
+1515 NVIANRH

-1549 LVLIAAST
+1549 LVLITAST
-1557 VVALTIASI
+1557 AVALVIASV

-1632 DRTPFTLIDRGVYKG
+1632 DRTPFTIIDRGVYKG

>member
-22 VAYTVWDLNNGH
+22 VAYTVWDLNNGY

-51 LDHFDGDR
+51 LDHFDGNR
-59 EEAIKTK
+59 EAAIKTK
-66 VKVFTNEFKNWFN
+66 VM
-79 NRSVTFL
+79 
-86 KQDNGSIDYLFS
+86 IYS
-98 TNPELE
+98 TP
-104 KVGTKDEYK
+104 YK
-113 QYLNTIFPNSKVS
+113 TWS
-126 EVYWHGTD
+126 
-134 SDFSEGIQNTKKGK
+134 
-148 GSGAPETKKE
+148 
-158 MYFNRQPWASLQYIS
+158 
-173 GINRKIPD
+173 
-181 KDGYNNW
+181 
-188 VKLWWELKEI
+188 
-198 LGNGR
+198 
-203 MQNDDWKS
+203 NDRD
-211 IVIGPDIRQEIP
+211 
-223 NKKGVFNRNEGG
+223 
-235 ENGSFLKERKARYG
+235 L
-249 YENKS
+249 
-254 DKEFFEEVFGI
+254 
-265 RYGKDTFQDWV
+265 DT
-276 NNNANIFRQ
+276 
-285 IWNTKQV
+285 
-292 KKGMYP
+292 
-298 VLLNIQNPIV
+298 
-308 EQNQN
+308 
-313 TYYEEERKLMTSAKQ
+313 
-328 NNNDSII
+328 
-335 SNSSKNE
+335 
-342 FNSDVIVMLYPQKDV
+342 
-357 HILGT
+357 
-362 YQDIQQFKEW
+362 
-372 KKTSNASKIVDENG
+372 NG
-386 EPLLSELL
+386 EPIIQDVI
-394 SSSTVTYNP
+394 SSPNITYNP

-617 LNDAK
+617 LNDTK

-665 GNKVSPLNSG
+665 GNRVAPLNNG

-696 DNNNMYVLPQNED
+696 DDNNMYVLPQDED

-755 MIDGITQSMTI
+755 MIDSITQSMTI
-766 NGIQYENLLTEAEYK
+766 NGVQYENLLTEAEYK

-814 LTAFHEEVN
+814 LISFHEEVN

-872 IANLESDS
+872 IANLESDPT
-880 ANKDPESTYQ
+880 NKDPESTYQ
-890 KLRNRRRQLQ
+890 KLRQRRKQLQ

-964 QARNAGVQAY
+964 QARNAGTQAY
-974 NEWFNNNHYKDVI
+974 NEWFNNNHYEDAR
-987 GFMYPA
+987 GFMHPA

-1010 ETVPSSKYSK
+1010 EIVPSSKYSK

-1080 FLANSNENM
+1080 FLTNSNENM

-1120 TKEDDLDFVKEFSTI
+1120 TKEDDLDFVKEFSTM

-1184 EVELMLN
+1184 EIELMLN
-1191 LLRQLSIRT
+1191 LLKQLSIRT

-1273 TTYTTLEAKMG
+1273 ATYTTLEAKMG

-1345 RSINQNFWFAGYI
+1345 RSINQNFWFAGYT

-1426 VDDKYKSLITDRLLN
+1426 VDDKYKSLITDKLLN
-1441 DVRNRIEIISRRI
+1441 DVRNRIEIISKRI

-1515 NIIANRH
+1515 NVIANRH

-1557 VVALTIASI
+1557 AVALVIASI

-1632 DRTPFTLIDRGVYKG
+1632 DRTPFTIIDRGVYKG

>member
-617 LNDAK
+617 LNDTK

-665 GNKVSPLNSG
+665 GNKVSPLNNG

-890 KLRNRRRQLQ
+890 KLRQRRRQLQ

-945 KFSNFAEIVNTEQ
+945 KFSNFVEIVNTEQ

-974 NEWFNNNHYKDVI
+974 NEWFNNNHYEDVR
-987 GFMYPA
+987 GFMHPA

-1120 TKEDDLDFVKEFSTI
+1120 TKEDDLDFVKEFSTM

-1345 RSINQNFWFAGYI
+1345 RSINQNFWFAGYT

-1632 DRTPFTLIDRGVYKG
+1632 DRTPFTIIDRGVYKG

-1656 KVTPFKSIV
+1656 KVTPFKSVI

>member
-446 KVWNQLQTTIQ
+446 KVWKQLQTTIQ

-538 ANTLSQQIDSVNNKF
+538 ANALSQQIDSVNNKF

-974 NEWFNNNHYKDVI
+974 NEWFNNNHYEDVR
-987 GFMYPA
+987 GFMHPA

-1080 FLANSNENM
+1080 FHANSNENM

-1120 TKEDDLDFVKEFSTI
+1120 TKEDDLDFVKEFSTM

-1273 TTYTTLEAKMG
+1273 TTYTNLEAKMG

-1417 IELPNGDVV
+1417 IELLNGDVV

-1549 LVLIAAST
+1549 LVLIVAST

-1590 EFRTMYNPFE
+1590 ELRTMYNPFE

-1632 DRTPFTLIDRGVYKG
+1632 DRTPFTIIDRGVYKG

>member
-51 LDHFDGDR
+51 LDHFDGNR

-494 AKQIRQLSNDYIGFY
+494 AKQIRQLSNDYVGFY

-617 LNDAK
+617 LNDTK
-622 NATDRETMEVGIK
+622 NATDRETMQVGIK

-665 GNKVSPLNSG
+665 GNRVAPLNNG

-696 DNNNMYVLPQNED
+696 DDNNMYILPQDED
-709 IQKKWFDELTK
+709 VQKKWFDELTK

-755 MIDGITQSMTI
+755 MIDSITQSMTI
-766 NGIQYENLLTEAEYK
+766 NGVQYENLLTEAEYK

-814 LTAFHEEVN
+814 LISFHEEVN

-872 IANLESDS
+872 IANLESDP

-974 NEWFNNNHYKDVI
+974 NEWFNNNHYEDVR
-987 GFMYPA
+987 GFMHPA

-1061 KELYNE
+1061 KELYDE
-1067 ITNIMNEAMSFIS
+1067 ITNTMNEAMSFIS
-1080 FLANSNENM
+1080 FLTNSNENM

-1120 TKEDDLDFVKEFSTI
+1120 TKEDDLDFVKEFSTM

-1191 LLRQLSIRT
+1191 LLKQLSIRT

-1273 TTYTTLEAKMG
+1273 ATYTTLEAKMG

-1345 RSINQNFWFAGYI
+1345 RSINQNFWFAGYT

-1391 DKFYPNDRKKGAV
+1391 DKFYSNDRKKGAV

-1426 VDDKYKSLITDRLLN
+1426 VDDKYKPLITDKLLN
-1441 DVRNRIEIISRRI
+1441 DVRNRIEIISKRI

-1515 NIIANRH
+1515 NVIANRH

-1549 LVLIAAST
+1549 LVLITAST
-1557 VVALTIASI
+1557 AVALVIASV

-1632 DRTPFTLIDRGVYKG
+1632 DRTPFTIIDRGVYKG

-1656 KVTPFKSIV
+1656 KVTPFKNIV
-1665 EAQDPKSKRNYL
+1665 EAQNPKSKRNYL

>member
-386 EPLLSELL
+386 EPLISELL

-617 LNDAK
+617 LNDTK

-665 GNKVSPLNSG
+665 GNKVSPLNNG

-974 NEWFNNNHYKDVI
+974 NEWFNNNHYEDVR
-987 GFMYPA
+987 GFMHPA

-1120 TKEDDLDFVKEFSTI
+1120 TKEDDLDFVKEFSTM

-1273 TTYTTLEAKMG
+1273 ATYTTLEAKMG
-1284 RYFDLEDLNFAK
+1284 RYFDLEDLNFAR

-1332 RELFDRLDQSQVL
+1332 KELFDRLDQSQVL
-1345 RSINQNFWFAGYI
+1345 RSINQNFWFAGYT

-1441 DVRNRIEIISRRI
+1441 DVRNRIEIISKRI

-1515 NIIANRH
+1515 NVIANRH

-1549 LVLIAAST
+1549 LVLITAST
-1557 VVALTIASI
+1557 TVALVIASV

-1632 DRTPFTLIDRGVYKG
+1632 DRTPFTIIDRGVYKG

>member
-538 ANTLSQQIDSVNNKF
+538 ANALSQQIDSVNNKF

-860 TVTRY
+860 TVTRH

-974 NEWFNNNHYKDVI
+974 NEWFNNNHYEDVR
-987 GFMYPA
+987 GFMHPA

-1120 TKEDDLDFVKEFSTI
+1120 TKEDDLDFVKEFSTM

-1184 EVELMLN
+1184 EVELMLH
-1191 LLRQLSIRT
+1191 LLKQVSIRT

-1221 RLMYGRNKTPIEG
+1221 RLMYGRNKTPIED

-1273 TTYTTLEAKMG
+1273 ATYTTLEAKMG

-1332 RELFDRLDQSQVL
+1332 KKLFDRLDQSQVL

-1358 QSDYTVKSHTLL
+1358 QSDYTVKSHILL
-1370 SIYHNYRLVDNEGF
+1370 SVYHNYRLVDNEGF

-1391 DKFYPNDRKKGAV
+1391 DKFYSNDRKKGAV

-1426 VDDKYKSLITDRLLN
+1426 VDDKYKQLITDKLLN
-1441 DVRNRIEIISRRI
+1441 DVRNRIEIISKRI

-1515 NIIANRH
+1515 NVIANRH

-1557 VVALTIASI
+1557 AVALTIASI

-1613 WFDNISSFINLINP
+1613 WFDNISSFINLVNLF
-1627 ASYIG
+1627 SYIG
-1632 DRTPFTLIDRGVYKG
+1632 NRTPFTIIDRGVYKG

>member
-538 ANTLSQQIDSVNNKF
+538 ANALSQQIDSVNNKF

-933 AYTATQKTEGAD
+933 AYTATRKTEGAD

-974 NEWFNNNHYKDVI
+974 NEWFNNNHYEDVR
-987 GFMYPA
+987 GFMHPA

-1120 TKEDDLDFVKEFSTI
+1120 TKEDDLDFVKEFSTM

-1273 TTYTTLEAKMG
+1273 ATYTTLEAKVG
-1284 RYFDLEDLNFAK
+1284 RYFDLEDLNFAR

-1332 RELFDRLDQSQVL
+1332 KELFDRLDQSQVL
-1345 RSINQNFWFAGYI
+1345 RSINQNFWFAGYT

-1391 DKFYPNDRKKGAV
+1391 DKFYSNDRKKGAV

-1426 VDDKYKSLITDRLLN
+1426 VDDKYKPLITDKLLN
-1441 DVRNRIEIISRRI
+1441 DVRNRIEIISKRI

-1515 NIIANRH
+1515 NVIANRH

-1549 LVLIAAST
+1549 LVLITAST
-1557 VVALTIASI
+1557 AVALVIASV

-1632 DRTPFTLIDRGVYKG
+1632 DRTPFTIIDRGVYKG

>member
-22 VAYTVWDLNNGH
+22 VAYTIWDMNDGH

-51 LDHFDGDR
+51 LTH
-59 EEAIKTK
+59 
-66 VKVFTNEFKNWFN
+66 FN
-79 NRSVTFL
+79 NDRDVAIRE
-86 KQDNGSIDYLFS
+86 KAKIFS
-98 TNPELE
+98 STYTEWSKD
-104 KVGTKDEYK
+104 KV
-113 QYLNTIFPNSKVS
+113 L
-126 EVYWHGTD
+126 
-134 SDFSEGIQNTKKGK
+134 
-148 GSGAPETKKE
+148 
-158 MYFNRQPWASLQYIS
+158 
-173 GINRKIPD
+173 
-181 KDGYNNW
+181 
-188 VKLWWELKEI
+188 
-198 LGNGR
+198 
-203 MQNDDWKS
+203 
-211 IVIGPDIRQEIP
+211 
-223 NKKGVFNRNEGG
+223 
-235 ENGSFLKERKARYG
+235 
-249 YENKS
+249 
-254 DKEFFEEVFGI
+254 
-265 RYGKDTFQDWV
+265 
-276 NNNANIFRQ
+276 
-285 IWNTKQV
+285 
-292 KKGMYP
+292 
-298 VLLNIQNPIV
+298 
-308 EQNQN
+308 
-313 TYYEEERKLMTSAKQ
+313 
-328 NNNDSII
+328 
-335 SNSSKNE
+335 
-342 FNSDVIVMLYPQKDV
+342 
-357 HILGT
+357 
-362 YQDIQQFKEW
+362 
-372 KKTSNASKIVDENG
+372 DENG
-386 EPLLSELL
+386 EPFLTDVI
-394 SSSTVTYNP
+394 SSPTVTYDST
-403 EDFTPIPQ
+403 EFTPIPQ

-494 AKQIRQLSNDYIGFY
+494 AKQIRQLSNDYVGFY

-617 LNDAK
+617 LNDTK

-665 GNKVSPLNSG
+665 GNRVAPLNNG

-696 DNNNMYVLPQNED
+696 DDNNMYVLPQDED
-709 IQKKWFDELTK
+709 VQKKWFDELTK

-728 RYKAEYYILRNK
+728 RYKAEYYVLRNK

-766 NGIQYENLLTEAEYK
+766 NGVQYENLLTEAEYK

-814 LTAFHEEVN
+814 LTSFHEEVN

-872 IANLESDS
+872 IANLESDPN
-880 ANKDPESTYQ
+880 NKDPESTYQ
-890 KLRNRRRQLQ
+890 KLRSRRRQLQ

-921 RSLLQLDQDIAN
+921 RSLLQLDQDVAN

-974 NEWFNNNHYKDVI
+974 NEWFNNNHYEDVR
-987 GFMYPA
+987 GFMHPA

-1120 TKEDDLDFVKEFSTI
+1120 TKEDDLDFVKEFSTM

-1345 RSINQNFWFAGYI
+1345 RSINQNFWFAGYT

-1391 DKFYPNDRKKGAV
+1391 DKFYSNDRKKGAV

-1426 VDDKYKSLITDRLLN
+1426 VDDKYKSLITDKLLN
-1441 DVRNRIEIISRRI
+1441 DVRNRIEIISKRI

-1632 DRTPFTLIDRGVYKG
+1632 DRTPFTIIDRGVYKG

>member
-494 AKQIRQLSNDYIGFY
+494 AKQIRQLSNDYVGFY

-524 IFKDKPNYDTIKEL
+524 IFKDKPDYDTIKEL

-617 LNDAK
+617 LNDTK

-665 GNKVSPLNSG
+665 GNRVAPLNNG

-755 MIDGITQSMTI
+755 MIDSITQSMTI
-766 NGIQYENLLTEAEYK
+766 NGVQYENLLTEAEYK

-814 LTAFHEEVN
+814 LTSFHEEVN

-852 VQLWKQRN
+852 VQLWKRRN

-872 IANLESDS
+872 IANLESDPN
-880 ANKDPESTYQ
+880 NKDPESTYQ
-890 KLRNRRRQLQ
+890 KLRSRRRQLQ

-912 INSLSDDEK
+912 IYSLSDDEK

-933 AYTATQKTEGAD
+933 AYTAAQKTEGAD

-974 NEWFNNNHYKDVI
+974 NEWFNNNHYEDVR
-987 GFMYPA
+987 GFMHPA

-1120 TKEDDLDFVKEFSTI
+1120 TKEDDLDFVKEFSTM

-1184 EVELMLN
+1184 EIELMLN
-1191 LLRQLSIRT
+1191 LLKQLSIRT

-1234 NVLGYDIN
+1234 NVLGYNIN

-1273 TTYTTLEAKMG
+1273 ATYTTLEAKMG

-1332 RELFDRLDQSQVL
+1332 KELFDRLDQSQVL
-1345 RSINQNFWFAGYI
+1345 RSINQNFWFAGYT

-1441 DVRNRIEIISRRI
+1441 DVRNRIEIISKRI

-1557 VVALTIASI
+1557 AVALTIASI

-1632 DRTPFTLIDRGVYKG
+1632 DRTPFTIIDRGVYKG

-1656 KVTPFKSIV
+1656 KVTPFKSVI

>member
-594 LFMDWFGM
+594 LFMDWFGI

-617 LNDAK
+617 LNDTK

-665 GNKVSPLNSG
+665 GNKVSPLNNG

-755 MIDGITQSMTI
+755 MIDGIAQSMTI

-805 GIDRVIADE
+805 GIDRIIADE
-814 LTAFHEEVN
+814 LTSFHEEVN

-890 KLRNRRRQLQ
+890 KLRQRRRQLQ

-912 INSLSDDEK
+912 IYSLSDDEK

-933 AYTATQKTEGAD
+933 AYTATQKTDGAD

-958 YYHDME
+958 YYRDME
-964 QARNAGVQAY
+964 QARNAGTQAY
-974 NEWFNNNHYKDVI
+974 NEWFNNNHYEDAR
-987 GFMYPA
+987 GFMHPA

-1010 ETVPSSKYSK
+1010 EIVPSSKYSK

-1120 TKEDDLDFVKEFSTI
+1120 TKEDDLDFVKEFSTM

-1191 LLRQLSIRT
+1191 LLKQLSIRT

-1234 NVLGYDIN
+1234 NMLGYDIN

-1273 TTYTTLEAKMG
+1273 ATYTTLEAKMG

-1332 RELFDRLDQSQVL
+1332 KELFDRLDQSQVL

-1515 NIIANRH
+1515 NVIANRH

-1632 DRTPFTLIDRGVYKG
+1632 DRTPFTIIDRGVYKG

-1656 KVTPFKSIV
+1656 KVTPFKSVI

>member
-22 VAYTVWDLNNGH
+22 VAYTVWDLNNGY

-51 LDHFDGDR
+51 LDHFDGNR
-59 EEAIKTK
+59 EAAIKAK
-66 VKVFTNEFKNWFN
+66 VM
-79 NRSVTFL
+79 
-86 KQDNGSIDYLFS
+86 IFS
-98 TNPELE
+98 TS
-104 KVGTKDEYK
+104 YK
-113 QYLNTIFPNSKVS
+113 TWSN
-126 EVYWHGTD
+126 
-134 SDFSEGIQNTKKGK
+134 
-148 GSGAPETKKE
+148 
-158 MYFNRQPWASLQYIS
+158 
-173 GINRKIPD
+173 
-181 KDGYNNW
+181 
-188 VKLWWELKEI
+188 
-198 LGNGR
+198 
-203 MQNDDWKS
+203 
-211 IVIGPDIRQEIP
+211 
-223 NKKGVFNRNEGG
+223 
-235 ENGSFLKERKARYG
+235 
-249 YENKS
+249 
-254 DKEFFEEVFGI
+254 
-265 RYGKDTFQDWV
+265 GKDLD
-276 NNNANIFRQ
+276 AN
-285 IWNTKQV
+285 KE
-292 KKGMYP
+292 
-298 VLLNIQNPIV
+298 PI
-308 EQNQN
+308 
-313 TYYEEERKLMTSAKQ
+313 
-328 NNNDSII
+328 I
-335 SNSSKNE
+335 
-342 FNSDVIVMLYPQKDV
+342 SDVI
-357 HILGT
+357 
-362 YQDIQQFKEW
+362 
-372 KKTSNASKIVDENG
+372 
-386 EPLLSELL
+386 
-394 SSSTVTYNP
+394 SSPSVTYNP
-403 EDFTPIPQ
+403 EDFTPIPK

-446 KVWNQLQTTIQ
+446 KVWNQLQTVIQ

-467 IYQFLQHIDESIN
+467 ICQFLQHIDESIN
-480 DSIKFLSKPTKNIS
+480 VSIKFLSKPIKNIS

-509 KPLMDDIIYLFDTTD
+509 KPLMDDIMYLFDTTD
-524 IFKDKPNYDTIKEL
+524 IFKDKPDYSYIKEL
-538 ANTLSQQIDSVNNKF
+538 ATTLSQQIDNVNNKF
-553 INVLKSKGYSM
+553 INVLKSKGYSA

-617 LNDAK
+617 LNDTK

-665 GNKVSPLNSG
+665 GNRVAPLNNG

-814 LTAFHEEVN
+814 LISFHEEVN

-872 IANLESDS
+872 IANLESDP

-974 NEWFNNNHYKDVI
+974 NEWFNNNHYEDVR
-987 GFMYPA
+987 GFMHPA

-1120 TKEDDLDFVKEFSTI
+1120 TKEDDLDFVKEFSTM

-1191 LLRQLSIRT
+1191 LLKQLSIRT

-1234 NVLGYDIN
+1234 NMLGYDIN

-1273 TTYTTLEAKMG
+1273 ATYTTLEAKMG

-1332 RELFDRLDQSQVL
+1332 KELFDRLDQSQVL

-1515 NIIANRH
+1515 NVIANRH

-1536 EYEQYAVRRVLNE
+1536 EYEQYAVRRALNE

-1632 DRTPFTLIDRGVYKG
+1632 DRTPFTIIDRGVYKG

-1656 KVTPFKSIV
+1656 KVTPFKSVI

>member
-467 IYQFLQHIDESIN
+467 IYQFLQHIDESID
-480 DSIKFLSKPTKNIS
+480 DSIKFLSKPIKNIS

-509 KPLMDDIIYLFDTTD
+509 KPLMDDIMYLFDTTD
-524 IFKDKPNYDTIKEL
+524 IFKDNPDYSYIKEL
-538 ANTLSQQIDSVNNKF
+538 SATLSQQIDNVNNKF
-553 INVLKSKGYSM
+553 INVLKSKGYSA

-665 GNKVSPLNSG
+665 GNKVSPLNNG

-766 NGIQYENLLTEAEYK
+766 NGVQYENLLTEAEYK

-805 GIDRVIADE
+805 GIDRIIADE
-814 LTAFHEEVN
+814 LTSFHEEVN

-890 KLRNRRRQLQ
+890 KLRQRRRQLQ

-912 INSLSDDEK
+912 IYSLSDDEK

-958 YYHDME
+958 YYRDME
-964 QARNAGVQAY
+964 QARNAGTQAY
-974 NEWFNNNHYKDVI
+974 NEWFNNNHYEDTR
-987 GFMYPA
+987 GFMHPA

-1010 ETVPSSKYSK
+1010 EIVPSSKYSK

-1067 ITNIMNEAMSFIS
+1067 ITNIMNEAMSFTS

-1120 TKEDDLDFVKEFSTI
+1120 TKEDDLDFVKEFSTM

-1221 RLMYGRNKTPIEG
+1221 RLMYGRNKTPIED

-1332 RELFDRLDQSQVL
+1332 KKLFDRLDQSQVL
-1345 RSINQNFWFAGYI
+1345 RSINQNFWFAGYT

-1462 KAAVHANAM
+1462 KAAAHANAM

-1549 LVLIAAST
+1549 LVLIVAST
-1557 VVALTIASI
+1557 AVALVIASV

-1632 DRTPFTLIDRGVYKG
+1632 DRTPFTIIDRGVYKG

>member
-1 MYKCPNKNLP
+1 M
-11 EWKELERVVPE
+11 
-22 VAYTVWDLNNGH
+22 
-34 GIDKAPNGEPSI
+34 I
-46 LFQDL
+46 
-51 LDHFDGDR
+51 
-59 EEAIKTK
+59 
-66 VKVFTNEFKNWFN
+66 
-79 NRSVTFL
+79 
-86 KQDNGSIDYLFS
+86 FS
-98 TNPELE
+98 TS
-104 KVGTKDEYK
+104 YK
-113 QYLNTIFPNSKVS
+113 TWSN
-126 EVYWHGTD
+126 
-134 SDFSEGIQNTKKGK
+134 
-148 GSGAPETKKE
+148 
-158 MYFNRQPWASLQYIS
+158 
-173 GINRKIPD
+173 
-181 KDGYNNW
+181 
-188 VKLWWELKEI
+188 
-198 LGNGR
+198 
-203 MQNDDWKS
+203 
-211 IVIGPDIRQEIP
+211 
-223 NKKGVFNRNEGG
+223 
-235 ENGSFLKERKARYG
+235 
-249 YENKS
+249 
-254 DKEFFEEVFGI
+254 
-265 RYGKDTFQDWV
+265 GKDLD
-276 NNNANIFRQ
+276 AN
-285 IWNTKQV
+285 KE
-292 KKGMYP
+292 
-298 VLLNIQNPIV
+298 PI
-308 EQNQN
+308 
-313 TYYEEERKLMTSAKQ
+313 
-328 NNNDSII
+328 I
-335 SNSSKNE
+335 
-342 FNSDVIVMLYPQKDV
+342 SDVI
-357 HILGT
+357 
-362 YQDIQQFKEW
+362 
-372 KKTSNASKIVDENG
+372 
-386 EPLLSELL
+386 
-394 SSSTVTYNP
+394 SSPSVTYNP
-403 EDFTPIPQ
+403 EDFTPISQ

-446 KVWNQLQTTIQ
+446 RVWNQLQTTIQ
-457 QLANSETEEG
+457 QLANSETQEG

-494 AKQIRQLSNDYIGFY
+494 AKQIRQLSNDYVGFY

-524 IFKDKPNYDTIKEL
+524 IFKDKPNYDAIKEL

-573 MPQNMIQDT
+573 MPQNMIQDA

-617 LNDAK
+617 LNDTK
-622 NATDRETMEVGIK
+622 NATDRETMQVGIK

-665 GNKVSPLNSG
+665 GNRVAPLNNG

-696 DNNNMYVLPQNED
+696 DDNNMYVLPQDED

-755 MIDGITQSMTI
+755 MIDSITQSMTI
-766 NGIQYENLLTEAEYK
+766 NGVQYENLLTEAEYK

-814 LTAFHEEVN
+814 LTSFHEEVN

-852 VQLWKQRN
+852 VQLWKRRN

-872 IANLESDS
+872 IANLESDPN
-880 ANKDPESTYQ
+880 NKDPESTYQ

-933 AYTATQKTEGAD
+933 AYTAAQKTEGAD

-974 NEWFNNNHYKDVI
+974 NEWFNNNHYEDVR
-987 GFMYPA
+987 GFMHPA

-1061 KELYNE
+1061 KELYDE

-1080 FLANSNENM
+1080 FLTNSNENM

-1120 TKEDDLDFVKEFSTI
+1120 TKEDDLDFVKEFSTM

-1164 AVVQFYNMA
+1164 AVVQFYNTA

-1184 EVELMLN
+1184 EIELMLN
-1191 LLRQLSIRT
+1191 LLKQLSIRT

-1234 NVLGYDIN
+1234 NVLGYNIN

-1273 TTYTTLEAKMG
+1273 ATYTTLEAKMG

-1332 RELFDRLDQSQVL
+1332 KELFDRLDQSQVL
-1345 RSINQNFWFAGYI
+1345 RSINQNFWFAGYT

-1391 DKFYPNDRKKGAV
+1391 DKFYSNDRKKGAV

-1426 VDDKYKSLITDRLLN
+1426 VDDKYKSLITDKLLN
-1441 DVRNRIEIISRRI
+1441 DVRNRIEIISKRI

-1515 NIIANRH
+1515 NVIANRH

-1557 VVALTIASI
+1557 AVALTIASI

-1632 DRTPFTLIDRGVYKG
+1632 DRTPFTIIDRGVYKG

-1656 KVTPFKSIV
+1656 KVTPFKSVI

>member
-51 LDHFDGDR
+51 LDHFDDNR
-59 EEAIKTK
+59 EAAIKAK
-66 VKVFTNEFKNWFN
+66 VM
-79 NRSVTFL
+79 
-86 KQDNGSIDYLFS
+86 IFS
-98 TNPELE
+98 TS
-104 KVGTKDEYK
+104 YK
-113 QYLNTIFPNSKVS
+113 TWSN
-126 EVYWHGTD
+126 
-134 SDFSEGIQNTKKGK
+134 
-148 GSGAPETKKE
+148 
-158 MYFNRQPWASLQYIS
+158 
-173 GINRKIPD
+173 
-181 KDGYNNW
+181 
-188 VKLWWELKEI
+188 
-198 LGNGR
+198 
-203 MQNDDWKS
+203 
-211 IVIGPDIRQEIP
+211 
-223 NKKGVFNRNEGG
+223 
-235 ENGSFLKERKARYG
+235 
-249 YENKS
+249 
-254 DKEFFEEVFGI
+254 
-265 RYGKDTFQDWV
+265 GKDLD
-276 NNNANIFRQ
+276 AN
-285 IWNTKQV
+285 KE
-292 KKGMYP
+292 
-298 VLLNIQNPIV
+298 PI
-308 EQNQN
+308 
-313 TYYEEERKLMTSAKQ
+313 
-328 NNNDSII
+328 I
-335 SNSSKNE
+335 
-342 FNSDVIVMLYPQKDV
+342 SDVI
-357 HILGT
+357 
-362 YQDIQQFKEW
+362 
-372 KKTSNASKIVDENG
+372 
-386 EPLLSELL
+386 
-394 SSSTVTYNP
+394 SSPSVTYNP

-411 EDMRVINEVTK
+411 EGMRVINEVTK

-446 KVWNQLQTTIQ
+446 KVWNQLQTVIQ

-617 LNDAK
+617 LNDTK

-665 GNKVSPLNSG
+665 GNKVSPLNNG

-766 NGIQYENLLTEAEYK
+766 NRIQYENLLTEAEYK

-974 NEWFNNNHYKDVI
+974 NEWFNNNHYEDVR
-987 GFMYPA
+987 GFMHPA

-1120 TKEDDLDFVKEFSTI
+1120 TKEDDLDFVKEFSTM

-1191 LLRQLSIRT
+1191 LLKQLSIRT

-1273 TTYTTLEAKMG
+1273 ATYTTLEAKMG
-1284 RYFDLEDLNFAK
+1284 RYFDLEDLNFAR

-1332 RELFDRLDQSQVL
+1332 KELFDRLDQSQVL
-1345 RSINQNFWFAGYI
+1345 RSINQNFWFAGYT

-1391 DKFYPNDRKKGAV
+1391 DKFYSNDRKKGAV

-1426 VDDKYKSLITDRLLN
+1426 VDDKYKPLITDKLLN
-1441 DVRNRIEIISRRI
+1441 DVRNRIEIISKRI

-1515 NIIANRH
+1515 NVIANRH

-1549 LVLIAAST
+1549 LVLITAST
-1557 VVALTIASI
+1557 SVALVIASV

-1632 DRTPFTLIDRGVYKG
+1632 DRTPFTIIGRGVYKG

>member
-59 EEAIKTK
+59 EAAIKTK
-66 VKVFTNEFKNWFN
+66 VNVFSNEFKSWFD

-148 GSGAPETKKE
+148 GSGAPETKGE

-173 GINRKIPD
+173 GTNRKIPD

-223 NKKGVFNRNEGG
+223 NKEGVFNRNEGG
-235 ENGSFLKERKARYG
+235 ENGSFLKERKALYG
-249 YENKS
+249 YENKT

-276 NNNANIFRQ
+276 DNNAKVFRQ

-298 VLLNIQNPIV
+298 VLLNVQNPII
-308 EQNQN
+308 EENQN
-313 TYYEEERKLMTSAKQ
+313 TYYEEQRGLMTSAKQ
-328 NNNDSII
+328 NNNDAII
-335 SNSSKNE
+335 SNRSKNE

-446 KVWNQLQTTIQ
+446 KVWNQLQTVIQ

-617 LNDAK
+617 LNDTK

-635 LVKLVNAAKEKYGND
+635 LVKLVSVAKEKYGND

-665 GNKVSPLNSG
+665 GNKVSPLNNG

-728 RYKAEYYILRNK
+728 RYKAEYYVLRNK

-766 NGIQYENLLTEAEYK
+766 NGVQYENLLTEVEYK

-974 NEWFNNNHYKDVI
+974 NEWFNNNHYEDVR
-987 GFMYPA
+987 GFMHPA

-1061 KELYNE
+1061 KELYDE

-1080 FLANSNENM
+1080 FLTNSNENM

-1120 TKEDDLDFVKEFSTI
+1120 TKEDDLDFVKEFSTM

-1191 LLRQLSIRT
+1191 LLKQLSIRT

-1273 TTYTTLEAKMG
+1273 ATYTTLEAKMG
-1284 RYFDLEDLNFAK
+1284 RYFDLEDLNFAR

-1332 RELFDRLDQSQVL
+1332 KELFDRLDQSQVL
-1345 RSINQNFWFAGYI
+1345 RSINQNFWFAGYT

-1391 DKFYPNDRKKGAV
+1391 DKFYSNDRKKGAV

-1426 VDDKYKSLITDRLLN
+1426 VDDKYKPLITDKLLN
-1441 DVRNRIEIISRRI
+1441 DVRNRIEIISKRI

-1515 NIIANRH
+1515 NVIANRH

-1549 LVLIAAST
+1549 LVLITAST
-1557 VVALTIASI
+1557 AVALVIASV

-1632 DRTPFTLIDRGVYKG
+1632 DRTPFTIIDRGVYKG

>member
-59 EEAIKTK
+59 EAAIKTK
-66 VKVFTNEFKNWFN
+66 VNVFSNEFKSWFD

-148 GSGAPETKKE
+148 GSGAPETKGE

-235 ENGSFLKERKARYG
+235 ENGSFLKERKALYG
-249 YENKS
+249 YENKT

-276 NNNANIFRQ
+276 DNNAKVFRQ

-298 VLLNIQNPIV
+298 VLLNVQNPII
-308 EQNQN
+308 EENQN
-313 TYYEEERKLMTSAKQ
+313 TYYEEQRGLMTSAKQ
-328 NNNDSII
+328 NNNDAII
-335 SNSSKNE
+335 SNRSKNE

-446 KVWNQLQTTIQ
+446 KVWNQLQTVIQ

-480 DSIKFLSKPTKNIS
+480 DSIKFLSKPIKNIS
-494 AKQIRQLSNDYIGFY
+494 AKQIRQLSNDYVGFY

-524 IFKDKPNYDTIKEL
+524 IFKDKPNYDAIKEL
-538 ANTLSQQIDSVNNKF
+538 ANTLSQQIDNVNNKF

-617 LNDAK
+617 LNDTK
-622 NATDRETMEVGIK
+622 NATDRETMQVGIK

-665 GNKVSPLNSG
+665 GNRVAPLNNG
-675 QLKRDQRQ
+675 QLKHDQRQ

-696 DNNNMYVLPQNED
+696 DDNNMYVLPQDED
-709 IQKKWFDELTK
+709 VQKKWFDELTK

-814 LTAFHEEVN
+814 LTSFHEEVN

-890 KLRNRRRQLQ
+890 KLRQRRRQLQ

-912 INSLSDDEK
+912 IYSLSDDEK

-933 AYTATQKTEGAD
+933 AYTATQKTDGAD

-958 YYHDME
+958 YYRDME

-974 NEWFNNNHYKDVI
+974 NEWFNNNHYEDVR
-987 GFMYPA
+987 GFMHPA

-1080 FLANSNENM
+1080 FLTNSNENM

-1120 TKEDDLDFVKEFSTI
+1120 TKEDDLDFVKEFSTM

-1191 LLRQLSIRT
+1191 LLKQLSIRT

-1234 NVLGYDIN
+1234 NILGYDIN

-1273 TTYTTLEAKMG
+1273 ATYTTLEAKMG
-1284 RYFDLEDLNFAK
+1284 RYFDLEDLNFAR

-1332 RELFDRLDQSQVL
+1332 KELFDRLDQSQVL
-1345 RSINQNFWFAGYI
+1345 RSINQNFWFAGYT

-1391 DKFYPNDRKKGAV
+1391 DKFYSNDRKKGAV

-1426 VDDKYKSLITDRLLN
+1426 VDDKYKPLITDKLLN
-1441 DVRNRIEIISRRI
+1441 DVRNRIEIISKRI

-1462 KAAVHANAM
+1462 KAAVYANAM

-1515 NIIANRH
+1515 NVIANRH

-1549 LVLIAAST
+1549 LVLITAST
-1557 VVALTIASI
+1557 AVALVIASV

-1632 DRTPFTLIDRGVYKG
+1632 DRTPFTIIDRGVYKG

-1656 KVTPFKSIV
+1656 KVTPFKSVI

>member
-59 EEAIKTK
+59 EAAIKTK
-66 VKVFTNEFKNWFN
+66 VNVFSNEFKSWFD

-148 GSGAPETKKE
+148 GSGAPETKGE

-235 ENGSFLKERKARYG
+235 ENGSFLKERKALYG
-249 YENKS
+249 YENKT

-276 NNNANIFRQ
+276 DNNAKVFRQ

-298 VLLNIQNPIV
+298 VLLNVQNPII
-308 EQNQN
+308 EENQN
-313 TYYEEERKLMTSAKQ
+313 TYYEEQRGLMTSAKQ
-328 NNNDSII
+328 NNNDAII
-335 SNSSKNE
+335 SNRSKNE

-446 KVWNQLQTTIQ
+446 KVWNQLQTVIQ

-509 KPLMDDIIYLFDTTD
+509 TPLMDDIIYLFDTTD

-617 LNDAK
+617 LNDTK

-665 GNKVSPLNSG
+665 GNKVSPLNNG

-766 NGIQYENLLTEAEYK
+766 NGVQYENLLTEAEYK

-872 IANLESDS
+872 IANLESDP

-900 NLYKDPHTNKID
+900 NLYKDPHTNRID

-974 NEWFNNNHYKDVI
+974 NEWFNNNHYEDVR
-987 GFMYPA
+987 GFMHPA

-1010 ETVPSSKYSK
+1010 EIVPSSKYSK

-1061 KELYNE
+1061 KELYDE

-1080 FLANSNENM
+1080 FLTNSNENM

-1120 TKEDDLDFVKEFSTI
+1120 TKEDDLDFVKEFSTM

-1191 LLRQLSIRT
+1191 LLKQLSIRT

-1273 TTYTTLEAKMG
+1273 ATYTTLEAKMG
-1284 RYFDLEDLNFAK
+1284 RYFDLEDLNFAR

-1332 RELFDRLDQSQVL
+1332 KELFDRLDQSQVL
-1345 RSINQNFWFAGYI
+1345 RSINQNFWFAGYT

-1391 DKFYPNDRKKGAV
+1391 DKFYSNDRKKGAV

-1426 VDDKYKSLITDRLLN
+1426 VDDKYKPLITDKLLN
-1441 DVRNRIEIISRRI
+1441 DVRNRIEIISKRI

-1632 DRTPFTLIDRGVYKG
+1632 DRTPFTIIDRGVYKG

-1656 KVTPFKSIV
+1656 KVTPFKSVI

>member
-59 EEAIKTK
+59 EAAIKTK
-66 VKVFTNEFKNWFN
+66 VNVFSNEFKSWFD

-113 QYLNTIFPNSKVS
+113 QYLNTMFPNSKVS

-148 GSGAPETKKE
+148 GSGAPETKGE

-223 NKKGVFNRNEGG
+223 NKEGVFNRNEGG
-235 ENGSFLKERKARYG
+235 ENGSFLKERKALYG
-249 YENKS
+249 YENKT

-276 NNNANIFRQ
+276 DNNAKVFRQ

-298 VLLNIQNPIV
+298 VLLNVQNPII
-308 EQNQN
+308 EENQN
-313 TYYEEERKLMTSAKQ
+313 TYYEEQRGLMTSAKQ
-328 NNNDSII
+328 NNNDAII
-335 SNSSKNE
+335 SNRSKNE

-446 KVWNQLQTTIQ
+446 KVWNQLQTVIQ

-617 LNDAK
+617 LNDTK

-665 GNKVSPLNSG
+665 GNKVSPLNNG

-728 RYKAEYYILRNK
+728 RYKAEYYVLRNK

-814 LTAFHEEVN
+814 LISFHEEVN

-872 IANLESDS
+872 IANLESDP

-974 NEWFNNNHYKDVI
+974 NEWFNNNHYEDVR
-987 GFMYPA
+987 GFMHPA

-1080 FLANSNENM
+1080 FLTNSNENM

-1120 TKEDDLDFVKEFSTI
+1120 TKEDDLDFVKEFSTM

-1191 LLRQLSIRT
+1191 LLKQLSIRT

-1273 TTYTTLEAKMG
+1273 ATYTTLEAKMG
-1284 RYFDLEDLNFAK
+1284 RYFDLEDLNFAR

-1332 RELFDRLDQSQVL
+1332 KELFDRLDQSQVL
-1345 RSINQNFWFAGYI
+1345 RSINQNFWFAGYT

-1391 DKFYPNDRKKGAV
+1391 DKFYSNDRKKGAV

-1426 VDDKYKSLITDRLLN
+1426 VDDKYKPLITDKLLN
-1441 DVRNRIEIISRRI
+1441 DVRNRIEIISKRI

-1515 NIIANRH
+1515 NVIANRH

-1557 VVALTIASI
+1557 AVALVIASV

-1632 DRTPFTLIDRGVYKG
+1632 DRTPFTIIDRGVYKG